1 MTRACRTGVRCRQ
14 RPGMRRRAPRVSPL
28 VVVRPQTPCHR
39 RVPKQPR
46 GRPPA
51 RGGRPRVTGVAG
63 GTSQSP
69 RRWPFSA
76 SNMWMWPSV
85 DAGDERALRGVA
97 LLVGVAV
104 LVDLRGAVDVGVGAE
119 LLDDV
124 DDHGDALALGGGGE
138 VLGPHTDGDRLAGG

>member
-28 VVVRPQTPCHR
+28 VVVRPQTPCHM

-51 RGGRPRVTGVAG
+51 RGGRPRVMGVAG
-63 GTSQSP
+63 GTRSVAEALAVLRVEHVDVAL
-69 RRWPFSA
+69 RRREVDRRALLWGAPA
-76 SNMWMWPSV
+76 V

-119 LLDDV
+119 LLD
-124 DDHGDALALGGGGE
+124 
-138 VLGPHTDGDRLAGG
+138 